1 MKRIFL
7 LFMATVFVTSCM
19 QQQHPDYAKNLETA
33 KKMFKLHEVEDYD
46 GQAAVISKD
55 IIAETSMYGSEKMGY
70 DQFMANIKGYHMA
83 FDNVKYTPEVWLPGC
98 DTLGILNGSVRTYG
112 VWTGTQVQTKKEL
125 SLKGYWYFGFDE
137 DGLINA
143 QGDFF
148 DFGGML
154 DAVYPK
160 NLVIVSLEVKDGQLD
175 NVLEILNSDGGLP
188 TTKAYDGCLSLEM
201 TINKN
206 TNTIWVVSNWETN
219 DKYAAYLKWRQTEDT
234 VIGAMV
240 PFLDGGANGINIIHP
255 NTGYSAY

>member
-1 MKRIFL
+1 MKKIFS
-7 LFMATVFVTSCM
+7 LFMATIFVTSCM

-33 KKMFKLHEVEDYD
+33 KKMFALHEVEDYD
-46 GQAAVISKD
+46 GQAALISKD

-98 DTLGILNGSVRTYG
+98 DTLGNLNGSVRTYG

-160 NLVIVSLEVKDGQLD
+160 NLVIVSLKVKDGKLD

-201 TINKN
+201 TINEN

-219 DKYAAYLKWRQTEDT
+219 DKYAAYLNWRQTEDT

-240 PFLDGGANGINIIHP
+240 PFLDGGTDGINIIHP